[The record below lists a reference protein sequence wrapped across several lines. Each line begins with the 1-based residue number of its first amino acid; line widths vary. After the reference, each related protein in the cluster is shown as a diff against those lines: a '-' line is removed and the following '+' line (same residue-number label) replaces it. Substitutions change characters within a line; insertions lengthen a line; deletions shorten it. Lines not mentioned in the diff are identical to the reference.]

1 MKNTELGLMCNKIL
15 GIRID
20 LPAGHIVTDER
31 QSLCYIS
38 SAMLVTD
45 DMQEWYFRGET
56 TDIP

>member
-45 DMQEWYFRGET
+45 DMQE
-56 TDIP
+56 